1 MRLSNGLAAGTQLAF
16 RLREDLSLNPGEQ
29 DEDFADSLLAA
40 TFLVGSLGVA
50 AAQTATTP
58 AATDDPA
65 KLPVFHGKVAAIQPH
80 APRRCRRA
88 DPGRWDRG
96 HLPPHLGIQLVF
108 AVKPGDMV
116 TIKGLHAHAVAM
128 VQAMSVSND
137 ATGNSVTDSGP
148 GAAPGPRG
156 REQALTA
163 QGRIKE
169 QLHGPKGELNGALL
183 EDGTIVRLPPHEAA
197 RLAADLAPGAALY
210 VQGQGF
216 EGPLGRVIAARAI
229 GPDLEQLVQIA
240 LPAHGHREPPLG
252 QAETAPPAGPDAPAA
267 GPDAPPPPAE

>member
-1 MRLSNGLAAGTQLAF
+1 MKTRY
-16 RLREDLSLNPGEQ
+16 
-29 DEDFADSLLAA
+29 SLLAA

-65 KLPVFHGKVAAIQPH
+65 NLPVFHGKVAQYSLT
-80 APRRCRRA
+80 PRGDVDGLILA
-88 DPGRWDRG
+88 DGTEV

-116 TIKGLHAHAVAM
+116 TVKGLHAHAVAM

-169 QLHGPKGELNGALL
+169 QLHGPRGEVNGALL

-197 RLAADLAPGAALY
+197 RLAADLAPGAPLY

-229 GPDLEQLVQIA
+229 GPDSAQLVQIA
-240 LPAHGHREPPLG
+240 LPAHGHKKPPAPG